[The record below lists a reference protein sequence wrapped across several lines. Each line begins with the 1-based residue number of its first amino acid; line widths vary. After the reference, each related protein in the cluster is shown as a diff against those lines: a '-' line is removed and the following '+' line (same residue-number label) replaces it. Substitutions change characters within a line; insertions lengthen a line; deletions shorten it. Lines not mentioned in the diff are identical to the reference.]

1 MMAKCKPRGKGIKA
15 FHRLKT
21 MSKEV
26 GDINNCLKAASKN
39 LIEIIGNKNID
50 EKFMAESKLL
60 PESKP
65 PAESNPLT
73 GSETATV
80 FKRRSR
86 IEQAPTRIEFK
97 FYHFRFY
104 IDFTMVAAEADGM
117 INIEGNIIYGTNR
130 PLCFADCINPEEE
143 CNCQRTVR
151 CDNLEDKPLIQFS
164 VNRHGMIQSSGKL
177 EGELWTT
184 NEEDLLDLHY
194 RALDLIWKEALDW
207 ANKIILP

>member
-1 MMAKCKPRGKGIKA
+1 MAKCKPRGKGIKA

-26 GDINNCLKAASKN
+26 GEINNCLNTASKN
-39 LIEIIGNKNID
+39 LIEIIGNKNVD
-50 EKFMAESKLL
+50 AKFKAESELL
-60 PESKP
+60 P
-65 PAESNPLT
+65 
-73 GSETATV
+73 GS
-80 FKRRSR
+80 KRRSLT
-86 IEQAPTRIEFK
+86 EKAPTRIEFK

-104 IDFTMVAAEADGM
+104 IDFTMVAAEADDM

-130 PLCFADCINPEEE
+130 PLCFADCINPEEG

-194 RALDLIWKEALDW
+194 RAIDLIWKDALEW
-207 ANKIILP
+207 ANEIMMP

>member
-1 MMAKCKPRGKGIKA
+1 MANDSYKPRGKGIKA

-21 MSKEV
+21 ISKEA
-26 GDINNCLKAASKN
+26 GEINDCLKDASKN
-39 LIEIIGNKNID
+39 IIEIIGNKNVNA
-50 EKFMAESKLL
+50 KFKAESELL
-60 PESKP
+60 P
-65 PAESNPLT
+65 
-73 GSETATV
+73 GS
-80 FKRRSR
+80 KRRSL
-86 IEQAPTRIEFK
+86 IEKAPTRIEFK

-104 IDFTMVAAEADGM
+104 IDFIMAAAEANDM

-130 PLCFADCINPEEE
+130 SLCFADCINPKEG

-194 RALDLIWKEALDW
+194 RAIDLIWQEALDW
-207 ANKIILP
+207 ANEIMMP